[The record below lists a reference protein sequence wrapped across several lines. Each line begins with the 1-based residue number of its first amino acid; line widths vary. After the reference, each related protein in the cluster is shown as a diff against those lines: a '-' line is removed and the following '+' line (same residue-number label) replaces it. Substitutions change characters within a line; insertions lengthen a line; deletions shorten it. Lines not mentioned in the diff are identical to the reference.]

1 MMQSINAIRVM
12 MLTYCGQNLPN
23 TQITTVI
30 PKSEW
35 EKIKR
40 IIYPEGSR
48 APINAKI
55 NRKMPKDRHF
65 SSFDRQDKTIN

>member
-1 MMQSINAIRVM
+1 MMQCINAIRVM
-12 MLTYCGQNLPN
+12 MLTYCGQNMPN

-40 IIYPEGSR
+40 IIYPRPEVTTIWRGWQKVQIILTGFKHPSY
-48 APINAKI
+48 AP
-55 NRKMPKDRHF
+55 
-65 SSFDRQDKTIN
+65 